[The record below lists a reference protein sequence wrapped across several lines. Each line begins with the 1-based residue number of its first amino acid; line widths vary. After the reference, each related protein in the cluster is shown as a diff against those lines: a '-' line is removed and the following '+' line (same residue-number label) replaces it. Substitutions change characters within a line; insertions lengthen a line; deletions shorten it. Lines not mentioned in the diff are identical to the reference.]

1 MPEQKKEDFIC
12 PICGS
17 KDYSEKTE
25 NNGIY
30 GSGGR
35 HWVAYCICNGCS
47 VVFSDPE
54 KFSNADKFRTTK
66 ASA

>member
-1 MPEQKKEDFIC
+1 MSEQKKEDFVC

-17 KDYSEKTE
+17 KKYSEKIQY
-25 NNGIY
+25 NY
-30 GSGGR
+30 
-35 HWVAYCICNGCS
+35 VKCYICDGCS
-47 VVFSDPE
+47 VIFSDPE